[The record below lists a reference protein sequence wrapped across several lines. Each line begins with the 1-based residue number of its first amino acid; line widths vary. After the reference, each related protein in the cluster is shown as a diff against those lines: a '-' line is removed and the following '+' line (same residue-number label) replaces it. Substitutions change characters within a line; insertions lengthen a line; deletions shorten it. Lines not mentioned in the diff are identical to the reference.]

1 MSNATN
7 WFEIA
12 VNDLERA
19 ARFYEA
25 TLAISLKREVFG
37 GTPMA
42 IFLAPDDGVGGAL
55 VKDARRS
62 PGAGGGSLVYL
73 NANGKL
79 DASLARVAGAG
90 GAVIAPKMD
99 IGDPG
104 FIAIVRD
111 TEVNVVGLHSS
122 R

>member
-19 ARFYEA
+19 ARFYE
-25 TLAISLKREVFG
+25 TMLGISLKREVFG
-37 GTPMA
+37 GMPMA
-42 IFLAPDDGVGGAL
+42 TFTAPDGVGGSL
-55 VKDARRS
+55 VKDERRS

-79 DASLARVAGAG
+79 DGCIARVAGAG
-90 GAVIAPKMD
+90 GAVIAPKVD
-99 IGDPG
+99 IGEPG

-111 TEVNVVGLHSS
+111 TEGNVVGLHSE